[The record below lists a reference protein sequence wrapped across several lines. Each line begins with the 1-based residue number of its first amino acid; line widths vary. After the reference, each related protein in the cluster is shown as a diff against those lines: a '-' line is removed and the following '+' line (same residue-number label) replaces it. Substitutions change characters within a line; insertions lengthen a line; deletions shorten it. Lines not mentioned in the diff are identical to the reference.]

1 MEVQEEGLPIAMAR
15 PSTEVK
21 IEKLTKKKVMIQVRI
36 EQGWTSSLEVET
48 TALIGDKIKK
58 KKIKA
63 AVIVLS
69 FAALF
74 FLAAFFIL

>member
-1 MEVQEEGLPIAMAR
+1 MQEEGLPIAMAR

-21 IEKLTKKKVMIQVRI
+21 IEKLTKKLMIQVRI